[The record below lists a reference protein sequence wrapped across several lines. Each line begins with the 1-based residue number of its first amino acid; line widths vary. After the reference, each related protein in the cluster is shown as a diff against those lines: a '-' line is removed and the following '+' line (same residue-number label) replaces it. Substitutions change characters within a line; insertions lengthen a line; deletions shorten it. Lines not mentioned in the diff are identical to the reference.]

1 MKKLYF
7 FLLMSVGMLIA
18 GCSANT
24 YSALRGR
31 EDGLIGDF
39 IHRNQLNIIY
49 ELPKYDGWGEKDY
62 YKVPSGIY
70 GNYDDLYFHLIQP
83 GDTLGHEI
91 AYNDVVVT
99 RYKKFQLEEGA
110 DTISYWTINDD
121 PNPYEFIYGPI
132 SGTGNKICE
141 SKGWQEAIRLM
152 KYPGSQCEMIVPSKQ
167 GFNDDEMTVTPYV
180 YIIWF
185 KQVK

>member
-7 FLLMSVGMLIA
+7 FLLLTIGLLIA

-24 YSALRGR
+24 YSSLRGQ

-39 IHRNQLNIIY
+39 IQRNKLNIIY
-49 ELPKYDGWGEKDY
+49 ELPEDDAWGEKDY
-62 YKVPSGIY
+62 YKVPKGNY
-70 GNYDDLYFHLIQP
+70 GNYDDLYFHLIQR
-83 GDTLGHEI
+83 GESEREI

-110 DTISYWTINDD
+110 DTISYWTTNDE
-121 PNPYEFIYGPI
+121 PAPYEFIYGPV
-132 SGTGNKICE
+132 SGTGKICE

-167 GFNDDEMTVTPYV
+167 GFYEDEMSVTPYV
-180 YIIWF
+180 YII
-185 KQVK
+185 KIVQVK